1 MPLYYTTA
9 PTAGHATSGTAA
21 TQLIAYSCRTAASRT
36 ANLSRIGVGAKG
48 TAQDNPC
55 LFQAW
60 RPTTAN
66 SAGTAATPV
75 PHDPGAQAA
84 TLVAA
89 SGSPTAGTKGTTP
102 SVQLAF
108 NSRAYVQWVALNPD
122 ESLFLQANAAATTG
136 NMDFY
141 SEEAAG
147 VAVTLMYSVTHYE

>member
-1 MPLYYTTA
+1 MPFYYTA
-9 PTAGHATSGTAA
+9 ATSGSTSASAA
-21 TQLIAYSCRTAASRT
+21 TQIINHIIRTGTTKGASI
-36 ANLSRIGVGAKG
+36 SRIGVGAKG

-66 SAGTAATPV
+66 SAGTAITAV
-75 PHDPGAQAA
+75 PHDSLSPAA
-84 TLVAA
+84 VSIQA
-89 SGSPTAGTKGTTP
+89 SGSPTGGTKGATP
-102 SVQLAF
+102 VVQLAF

-122 ESLFLQANAAATTG
+122 EALTLTANATATTG

-147 VAVTLMYSVTHYE
+147 VAVSLAYSITHFE